1 MKIKFKKLHKDAMAP
16 KFAYKTDAGA
26 DLTAVSVDFSRD
38 NQIIYGTGIS
48 AEIPEGMVGL
58 IFPRSSIRDYD
69 LFMSN
74 SVGVVDS
81 GYLGEIMVT
90 FNYTSQTPDNTI
102 YQVGDR
108 IAQLVVI
115 PVPLTKYV
123 EVDELSETSRG
134 TGGYGSSGK

>member
-1 MKIKFKKLHKDAMAP
+1 MAP

-90 FNYTSQTPDNTI
+90 FNHVGRNEHDLDKI
-102 YQVGDR
+102 YKVGDR

-134 TGGYGSSGK
+134 TDGHGSSGK

>member
-1 MKIKFKKLHKDAMAP
+1 MAP